1 MNKKKKLLLYNWLNS
16 GGGSP
21 AYTLYPSTDFAI
33 RAGVGPAALK
43 GYYSFGGN
51 ARDPVSGRLYNCWRK
66 GSNHNSSA
74 DGDIMIWFSD
84 DDGVTNT
91 AEYTVKADI
100 ALFNLT
106 NPNVMVANN
115 RRVIVFWYEMQVG
128 NISNPKFIYS
138 DDLYNVAS
146 PALATW
152 SAEQTFSTD
161 FAGFYLDG
169 PGEGITLAN
178 GDLLKP
184 VWTSGIGAQSVRVYG
199 STAASNGAAWTLK
212 GIVTQDAV
220 NPCDETCIVQLLNGN
235 IMAFIRCNTL
245 NIIRTSVST
254 DMGATWSALT
264 NTSISNVGKTPVAIS
279 PQGYLFGLRR
289 DVATNRTGYFWTSDY
304 TTYNTGFIDGRTAAY
319 MYGGVE
325 WASTRFIVDYAV
337 EAQNST
343 AFSGPTLIINKYVE
357 QSTTPVAPPTV
368 YDVELQSVFDFS
380 TAAGE
385 TQPSTA
391 LKTKLQT
398 FYTNLRGASVNLLDQ
413 WDFVRPVLNDA
424 TLEAIRNRN
433 WKKPWDNN
441 IVSLVAAPTYNGVG
455 YVFNGTTQYVLLSA
469 ADRLDQM
476 LKFLQNDCSIWYGT
490 RSSAA
495 NDGRVFGNVSTQMIR
510 RLAGDGLFYLR
521 LNSGTYSTVANAN
534 LSGRFGGS
542 RVNSA
547 TQRGWRNGS
556 QIVSSAAVSA
566 ARQSDRLA
574 IGCLNNA
581 GVFQNFSTA
590 EEDYMFIG
598 ASIDTKESEFDTILT
613 NYFTDIGLTIS

>member
-33 RAGVGPAALK
+33 RAGIGPASSK

-74 DGDIMIWFSD
+74 DGDVMLWFSD
-84 DDGVTNT
+84 NDGVTNT

-100 ALFNLT
+100 ALYNIT
-106 NPNVMVANN
+106 NPNVMVGNN
-115 RRVIVFWYEMQVG
+115 RRVIVFWYEQQVG
-128 NISNPKFIYS
+128 NISVPKFMYS
-138 DDLYNVAS
+138 DDMYSVAT
-146 PALATW
+146 PNLATW
-152 SAEQTFSTD
+152 SSELTFSTD
-161 FAGFYLDG
+161 FAGFYMDG

-212 GIVTQDAV
+212 GIVTVDTI
-220 NPCDETCIVQLLNGN
+220 NPCDETCIVQLGNGN

-264 NTSISNVGKTPVAIS
+264 NTSISNVGKSPVAIS
-279 PQGYLFGLRR
+279 PQGLLFGLRR
-289 DVATNRTGYFWTSDY
+289 DVATNRTGYFWSIDYISY
-304 TTYNTGFIDGRTAAY
+304 TTGLIDGRTAAY
-319 MYGGVE
+319 MYGRPV
-325 WASTRFIVDYAV
+325 WASTRFIVNYAV
-337 EAQNST
+337 EGQNST
-343 AFSGPTLIINKYVE
+343 AFAGPTLVINKYVE
-357 QSTTPVAPPTV
+357 QSVTPVSPPTT

-398 FYTNLRGASVNLLDQ
+398 FYTNMRAGSVDFVAQ
-413 WDFVRPVLNDA
+413 WDFMRHELNDA

-441 IVSLVAAPTYNGVG
+441 KVTPVNSPTYGATG
-455 YVFNGTTQYVLLSA
+455 YTFNGTTQRAILSSD
-469 ADRLDQM
+469 DRLDQM
-476 LKFLQNDCSIWYGT
+476 LKYLQDDAGVYYYTPTNT
-490 RSSAA
+490 Q
-495 NDGRVFGNVSTQMIR
+495 NDGRSFGVTSLQFIIR
-510 RLAGDGLFYLR
+510 LNADGLLYFR
-521 LNSGTYSTVANAN
+521 INDGTYTTVANSN
-534 LSGRFGGS
+534 NQGRFFL
-542 RVNSA
+542 
-547 TQRGWRNGS
+547 QRTSSTAKRAWRNG
-556 QIVSSAAVSA
+556 VSLVTGSVASA
-566 ARQSDRLA
+566 ARTSDLLT
-574 IGCLNNA
+574 IGCLNA
-581 GVFQNFSTA
+581 GAGTFQNFSNKT
-590 EEDYMFIG
+590 EGLLYIG
-598 ASIDTKESEFDTILT
+598 ASLNTKEAEFDTIVANFL
-613 NYFTDIGLTIS
+613 TDIGL